1 MKRLLAAIS
10 LCTFTAVSTALPASA
25 ELFVFPKNGQTKEQQ
40 EQDEF
45 SCYKWAKDQTG
56 FDPNKA
62 VEHAAAP
69 APQVALQKALP
80 RAQPSA
86 RLAGRSAEM
95 PARARRSVPES
106 VRQPAHTRNVKG
118 RSSSRQLNS
127 KLRNSTQR
135 TSKATNARLEPA
147 WMEKGTQ

>member
-62 VEHAAAP
+62 VEH
-69 APQVALQKALP
+69 
-80 RAQPSA
+80 
-86 RLAGRSAEM
+86 
-95 PARARRSVPES
+95 VPELPDCCVNVPS
-106 VRQPAHTRNVKG
+106 PLIVTSPPANHVHLPTTASQAAEGAEAVDKMPKPIEAMSERDI
-118 RSSSRQLNS
+118 
-127 KLRNSTQR
+127 TH
-135 TSKATNARLEPA
+135 
-147 WMEKGTQ
+147 